1 MFLQFRRPLPRP
13 RLSSFAICLPL
24 GLLAACVATP
34 QAQVSKNYPA
44 DLSIGTTL
52 PAMQGFSAEAPA
64 MGARSNAELARD
76 FLDLEFRMES
86 GRALAVLTRFEGP
99 ITIRMTGDVP
109 ATAPAELAKL
119 IHRYRN
125 EGGLDVRQVAASQD
139 AAITV
144 DFRPQRQLRATV
156 PNAACFTVPRVRSFE
171 EYRANRNKAEV
182 DWTSVVV
189 RTNTAAFIPSDTSP
203 QEVRDCLHEEISQA
217 MGPLNDLYR
226 LPDSIFNDDNF
237 NSVLT
242 SFDMLMLRIHY
253 APELK
258 SGMNEA
264 EVAKRLPAILARLN
278 PRGVGGTAQALP
290 PSPRVW
296 INQVL
301 TAFGP
306 SGGAGA
312 RANAAQ
318 QMLSIALAQGWH
330 DGRLAFSYFA
340 VGRTTVAND
349 PAGAVRAFA
358 EAGRIYRQ
366 NPATAI
372 HAAHCDTQLAAI
384 ALGSGQD
391 EQAIGFVDRALPAV
405 KAAQNA
411 SLLATLY
418 LIKAD
423 ALANLGQTAAAQQA
437 RLDSLGWA
445 RYGFGSEQ
453 QMRART
459 MEIASL
465 AARGR
470 RS

>member
-1 MFLQFRRPLPRP
+1 MFTQPSRPLPRHILS
-13 RLSSFAICLPL
+13 RLALCLPL
-24 GLLAACVATP
+24 GLATACVAP
-34 QAQVSKNYPA
+34 QAQVTKTFTTEQSF
-44 DLSIGTTL
+44 GTSL
-52 PAMQGFSAEAPA
+52 PALQMFSGEAPPL
-64 MGARSNAELARD
+64 GARSNAELARD

-86 GRALAVLTRFEGP
+86 GRALSVLTRFEGP

-109 ATAPAELAKL
+109 ATAPAELARL
-119 IHRYRN
+119 ITRYRT
-125 EGGLDVRQVAASQD
+125 EGGLDVRQVGAGEAAS
-139 AAITV
+139 ITV
-144 DFRPQRQLRATV
+144 DFHPQRELRASV
-156 PNAACFTVPRVRSFE
+156 PNAACFTVPRVKSFD

-189 RTNTAAFIPSDTSP
+189 RTNSAAFIPSDTSP
-203 QEVRDCLHEEISQA
+203 QEVRDCLHEEVSQA

-242 SFDMLMLRIHY
+242 SFDMLMLKLHY

-264 EVAKRLPAILARLN
+264 EVAKRLPAILARIH
-278 PRGVGGTAQALP
+278 PQGVGGTAQALP

-296 INQVL
+296 INAVL
-301 TAFGP
+301 DTFG
-306 SGGAGA
+306 GGGSAAGH
-312 RANAAQ
+312 AASAQ
-318 QMLSIALAQGWH
+318 RMLSIAMAQGWH

-340 VGRTTVAND
+340 VGRTSVATN
-349 PAGAVRAFA
+349 PQAAVKAFA
-358 EAGRIYRQ
+358 EAARIYRAS
-366 NPATAI
+366 PTMAI
-372 HAAHCDTQLAAI
+372 HAAHCDMQLAAI
-384 ALGSGQD
+384 ALGAGQN
-391 EQAIGFVDRALPAV
+391 EQAIAFVDRALPAM
-405 KAAQNA
+405 AAGQNA
-411 SLLATLY
+411 SGLTTLY
-418 LIKAD
+418 LIKAN
-423 ALANLGQTAAAQQA
+423 ALANLGQEAAAQSA

-459 MEIASL
+459 AEIAQL